1 MIDELNIPIE
11 QLLPLVIV
19 LSIVNICLWLHL
31 GSYQLDIQPKG
42 EREGKDTKKLTNVTY
57 GAYIQSQ
64 SRYYN

>member
-1 MIDELNIPIE
+1 MIDELN
-11 QLLPLVIV
+11 LPMVQKLTLVIV

-31 GSYQLDIQPKG
+31 GSYQLDIQLKG
-42 EREGKDTKKLTNVTY
+42 EREGKDTKKLTNATY

>member
-1 MIDELNIPIE
+1 MIDELNIPVE

-19 LSIVNICLWLHL
+19 LSIVNIFLWLNL
-31 GSYQLDIQPKG
+31 GAYQLDIQPKG
-42 EREGKDTKKLTNVTY
+42 KREGKDTKKLTNATY